1 MLVEIEI
8 DRADLCLC
16 VGRNVFLD
24 FARTL
29 ELLFDGSMQ
38 PPLIAFSNELWASHL
53 DTIWDFTASDTN
65 LDPAPNTSRPHLDH
79 DGGTSP
85 LFPEACIERGRLI
98 P

>member
-38 PPLIAFSNELWASHL
+38 PLLIAAPDKLGTSYL
-53 DTIWDFTASDTN
+53 DTSGDVSASDTN
-65 LDPAPNTSRPHLDH
+65 FEPAPHTSRPHFDH
-79 DGGTSP
+79 DKGTSP
-85 LFPEACIERGRLI
+85 LFPQTCIERGRLV